1 MNISGIIAIFFK
13 YKQKDENI
21 MRRWSIG
28 MEIKKREKNIFK
40 MFLIIIYKLYFLLF
54 LNFKNEFNY
63 VIFFLIMSLE
73 ET

>member
-1 MNISGIIAIFFK
+1 MNISGIIAIFSK

-54 LNFKNEFNY
+54 FNFKN
-63 VIFFLIMSLE
+63 
-73 ET
+73 